1 MMINANHPGP
11 QQKEN
16 VRHGEASFPIQK
28 YATGLKPGNPAV
40 PLHWHEEAEL
50 TLVTRGNCSCTIQLE
65 SFAIGEGDLIFVPP
79 SRLHAFVT
87 DGNEMDSQTYVFH
100 MNLLGGGTGDVCT
113 IRYLAPLTGQ
123 KLTPP
128 LVIRRDHPVH
138 DRAVQ
143 IFREM
148 NRTWE
153 SREVGYELMMKA
165 HLLLFLALL
174 MPHCAKESADL
185 ALRTEHAEKIKTALE
200 FMEHNYGEDIAIA
213 DIAAA
218 CYFSQYHFMRFF
230 KKYMGVSCGEYL
242 KNLRLEKAARAFA
255 AGSTGILDVST
266 ESGFRNLSYFYRE
279 FQKKYGYTPK
289 QFIHRCELAETGG
302 AAVNDRL

>member
-1 MMINANHPGP
+1 MTTTERAPLP

-16 VRHGEASFPIQK
+16 VRHGESAFPIER
-28 YATGLKPGNPAV
+28 YRTTLHATYQDV
-40 PLHWHEEAEL
+40 PPHWHEEAEL
-50 TLVTRGNCSCTIQLE
+50 TLIVRGASTYTIQLGSE
-65 SFAIGEGDLIFVPP
+65 EVREGDLVFVPP
-79 SRLHAFVT
+79 HLLHAVT
-87 DGNEMDSQTYVFH
+87 TGGGEMESDTFVFH
-100 MNLLGGGTGDVCT
+100 MNLLGGSSGDVCT
-113 IRYLAPLTGQ
+113 LRYLAPLSAQ

-128 LVIRRDHPVH
+128 TIIHPDHPVYEKLLG
-138 DRAVQ
+138 

-153 SREVGYELMMKA
+153 EKEVGYELMMKA
-165 HLLLFLALL
+165 YLLTALALL
-174 MPHCAKESADL
+174 MPHCAKDSAEL

-200 FMEHNYGEDIAIA
+200 FMDQNYGEEIAIA
-213 DIAAA
+213 DVAAA

-242 KNLRLEKAARAFA
+242 KNLRLEKAAQAFA
-255 AGSTGILDVST
+255 RGSSGILDVAM

-289 QFIHRCELAETGG
+289 QFIHRCMEMPKE
-302 AAVNDRL
+302 